1 MTRRSMDRS
10 LTGWRTRREQ
20 HWPCGS
26 TGEQT
31 VVADAVEPARQ
42 DVEQEPADELGG
54 GERHHLMPPGP
65 ERR

>member
-1 MTRRSMDRS
+1 MDRS

-31 VVADAVEPARQ
+31 VVADAVETAPQ
-42 DVEQEPADELGG
+42 DMGQEAADELGG
-54 GERHHLMPPGP
+54 GERHQLLRLQP